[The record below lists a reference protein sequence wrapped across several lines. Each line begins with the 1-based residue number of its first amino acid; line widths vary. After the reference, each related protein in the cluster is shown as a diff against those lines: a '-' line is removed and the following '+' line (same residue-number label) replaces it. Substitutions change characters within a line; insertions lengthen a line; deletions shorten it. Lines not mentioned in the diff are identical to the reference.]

1 MHVKR
6 RGKIAV
12 GKFRKKPLVVDAIRY
27 GKDEDG
33 RWYPGCVQ
41 RVAGFMLNMSPD
53 ATITQATVGS
63 VLEPEELWDPE
74 NGHADLLLWDGVAH
88 NEWLPLALGDW
99 VVRGVKGEHY
109 PCKPDIFKE
118 TYEPVEN

>member
-1 MHVKR
+1 MHVKL

-41 RVAGFMLNMSPD
+41 RVALFMLGRKLDSNP
-53 ATITQATVGS
+53 TIETILS
-63 VLEPEELWDPE
+63 VLRPTTEWNPPEC
-74 NGHADLLLWDGVAH
+74 GDLEMFDGVAH
-88 NEWLPLALGDW
+88 MKWLPLVPGDW
-99 VVRGVKGEHY
+99 VIKGLQGEFY
-109 PCKPDIFKE
+109 PCKADIFDQ
-118 TYEPVEN
+118 TYEKMGD